1 MQITI
6 ELLLFIIGILLLLA
20 VIASKV
26 SGRLGVPALV
36 LFLALG
42 MLAGSDGLGGIHFDN
57 PWLAQLVG
65 TAALAY
71 ILFSGGLDTRLDLV
85 RPAVIP
91 SLVLSTVGVA
101 LTATLVGWFATR
113 ALGFTW
119 LEGILL
125 GAIVSSTD
133 AAAVFSILRS
143 RDTRLRGNLEPLL
156 EMESGSNDPMA
167 IFLTLG
173 MVRLLSDPALSPASL
188 IPFFII
194 QFGLGGLGGFL
205 FGKLGLWLLNTIK
218 LREDGLYSVLTT
230 ALVVFV
236 YGATASIG
244 GNGFLAVYLAG
255 LVMGNGAFVH
265 RRSLTR
271 FHDGIAWLMQ
281 IVMFLVL
288 GLQVFPSQLP
298 AIATIGFLT
307 AIFLVM
313 VARPVSIFIA
323 LLPFRFSLP
332 EKLLVSWVGLRGAAP
347 IVLATFPL
355 LAGLEKSNLLFNLV
369 FFVVLLSV
377 LLQGSSI
384 PFVARLLKLNL
395 AKPAGISPDT
405 PETLLEKYP
414 GKILD
419 VVIQSHSPAHG
430 KRIVEMDL
438 PLDILLVIIKRGEQV
453 FLPRGD
459 IVLQAGDH
467 ILVATAPENI
477 NVIRSRLG

>member
-6 ELLLFIIGILLLLA
+6 ELVLFVIGILLLLA
-20 VIASKV
+20 VMASKV
-26 SGRLGVPALV
+26 SGRLGVPALA

-57 PWLAQLVG
+57 PWLTQLVG

-71 ILFSGGLDTRLDLV
+71 ILFSGGLDTRIEIV
-85 RPAVIP
+85 RPVAIP
-91 SLVLSTVGVA
+91 SLVLSTIGVA
-101 LTATLVGWFATR
+101 LTAVLVGWFAN
-113 ALGFTW
+113 AVLGFTW

-143 RDTRLRGNLEPLL
+143 RNTRLRGNLEPLL

-167 IFLTLG
+167 IFLTIG
-173 MVRLLSDPALSPASL
+173 MVRLLSDPALSPFSL

-194 QFGLGGLGGFL
+194 QFGLGGLCGFM
-205 FGKLGLWLLNTIK
+205 FGKLGLWLLNAIK

-230 ALVVFV
+230 AFVIFV

-255 LVMGNGAFVH
+255 LIMGNEAFVH

-298 AIATIGFLT
+298 AIAVIGFVT
-307 AIFLVM
+307 ATFLVL
-313 VARPVSIFIA
+313 VARPISVFVA
-323 LLPFRFSLP
+323 LMPFRFSLTD
-332 EKLLVSWVGLRGAAP
+332 KLLVSWVGLRGAAP

-355 LAGLEKSNLLFNLV
+355 LAGLEKSGILFNIV

-395 AKPAGISPDT
+395 AKPSGVSA
-405 PETLLEKYP
+405 PETMFEKYP
-414 GKILD
+414 GEILD
-419 VVIQSHSPAHG
+419 VAIDVQSPAHG
-430 KRIVEMDL
+430 KRIVELDL
-438 PLDILLVIIKRGEQV
+438 PLNILLVIIKRGEQV

-459 IVLQAGDH
+459 IMIQAGDH

-477 NVIRSRLG
+477 QIIRTRLG